1 MDLNRIP
8 LFAALTRKLEW
19 LGDRQRVLSQNVAN
33 ADTPGYQANDLK
45 PLSFRALVGGTIATN
60 GGRMTSTDNR
70 HLVGTAGHGNFATQR
85 SRDSFEVTPS
95 GNGVVLEQQIAKM
108 ADNQMQFAASTGLY
122 KKHINM
128 LRMALGRRGGM

>member
-8 LFAALTRKLEW
+8 LFAALTRKMEW

-33 ADTPGYQANDLK
+33 ADTPGYRANDLK
-45 PLSFRALVGGTIATN
+45 PLSFRTLVAGSVADKASRLRGTD
-60 GGRMTSTDNR
+60 GQ
-70 HLVGTAGHGNFATQR
+70 HLAGTAGHGDFATER
-85 SRDSFEVTPS
+85 SKDSFEITPS

-128 LRMALGRRGGM
+128 LRLALGRRGGF

>member
-8 LFAALTRKLEW
+8 LFAALTRKMDW
-19 LGDRQRVLSQNVAN
+19 LGDRQRVLAQNVAN
-33 ADTPGYQANDLK
+33 ADTPGYRANELK
-45 PLSFRALVGGTIATN
+45 PLSFRALLGGPIATN
-60 GGRMTSTDNR
+60 AAKLRPTAPM
-70 HLVGTAGHGNFATQR
+70 HLAGTTGQGEFRTEKAK
-85 SRDSFEVTPS
+85 DPYEITPS

-128 LRMALGRRGGM
+128 LRLALGRRGM

>member
-8 LFAALTRKLEW
+8 LFAALTRKLDW
-19 LGDRQRVLSQNVAN
+19 LGDRQRVLAQNVAN

-45 PLSFRALVGGTIATN
+45 PVSFRALVGGSIATN
-60 GGRMTSTDNR
+60 AASLTSTDTR
-70 HLVGTAGHGNFATQR
+70 HLTGTTGQGRFATQR
-85 SRDSFEVTPS
+85 ASDSFEVTPS

-128 LRMALGRRGGM
+128 LRLALGRRGGM

>member
-19 LGDRQRVLSQNVAN
+19 LGDRQRVLAQNVAN
-33 ADTPGYQANDLK
+33 ADTPGYRAQDLK
-45 PLSFRALVGGTIATN
+45 PVSFRALLGGPIATN
-60 GGRMTSTDNR
+60 AANLQATDVKHLAGTTGQGR
-70 HLVGTAGHGNFATQR
+70 FAVQR
-85 SRDSFEVTPS
+85 PNDSFEVTPS

-128 LRMALGRRGGM
+128 LRLALGRRGGM

>member
-45 PLSFRALVGGTIATN
+45 PVSFRALVGGTIATN
-60 GGRMTSTDNR
+60 GAKLTPTDNR
-70 HLVGTAGHGNFATQR
+70 HLIGSAGHGNFATQR
-85 SRDSFEVTPS
+85 SRDSFEITPS

>member
-8 LFAALTRKLEW
+8 LFAALTRKMDW
-19 LGDRQRVLSQNVAN
+19 LGDRQRVLAQNVAN
-33 ADTPGYQANDLK
+33 ADTPGYRANELK
-45 PLSFRALVGGTIATN
+45 PLSFRALLGGPVAGNAARLRPTDAKHLAGTN
-60 GGRMTSTDNR
+60 GQGEFRTEKANDPY
-70 HLVGTAGHGNFATQR
+70 
-85 SRDSFEVTPS
+85 EITPS

-128 LRMALGRRGGM
+128 LRLALGRRGM

>member
-8 LFAALTRKLEW
+8 LFAALTRKMDW
-19 LGDRQRVLSQNVAN
+19 LGDRQRVLAQNVAN
-33 ADTPGYQANDLK
+33 ADTPGYRANELK
-45 PLSFRALVGGTIATN
+45 PLSFRALLGGPIATN
-60 GGRMTSTDNR
+60 AANLRPTDSK
-70 HLVGTAGHGNFATQR
+70 HLAGTTGQGQFRTERVNDAY
-85 SRDSFEVTPS
+85 EITPS

-128 LRMALGRRGGM
+128 LRLALGRRGM